1 MTLSLNE
8 METLLKALSSLH
20 LNDPQSPLI
29 KNNTIAMQQYGKV
42 SLRINIFNSEIHCL
56 HGLEELVSNEIP
68 PLYAKLHR
76 LDT

>member
-1 MTLSLNE
+1 MNTIQNKFDLSEDRKLSFIKKNLSLKRLTLSLNE

-42 SLRINIFNSEIHCL
+42 SLRINM
-56 HGLEELVSNEIP
+56 
-68 PLYAKLHR
+68 KR
-76 LDT
+76 LK

>member
-42 SLRINIFNSEIHCL
+42 YLSILNSLIYLIDTVLVILINI
-56 HGLEELVSNEIP
+56 SNE
-68 PLYAKLHR
+68 
-76 LDT
+76 

>member
-42 SLRINIFNSEIHCL
+42 SLRINMNSPANKVRNRVRSDCKYVQADL
-56 HGLEELVSNEIP
+56 S
-68 PLYAKLHR
+68 KF
-76 LDT
+76 

>member
-42 SLRINIFNSEIHCL
+42 PFSSHLELSSANSLN
-56 HGLEELVSNEIP
+56 LEESKIC
-68 PLYAKLHR
+68 R
-76 LDT
+76 LGKG

>member
-1 MTLSLNE
+1 

-42 SLRINIFNSEIHCL
+42 SLRINM
-56 HGLEELVSNEIP
+56 
-68 PLYAKLHR
+68 KR
-76 LDT
+76 LK